1 MKLIV
6 TSNQTHGNV
15 IQTLY
20 YTYEA
25 HRCI

>member
-15 IQTLY
+15 IQTLH

-25 HRCI
+25 HCYI